1 MLQMYICV
9 RVYSENVFVFDGL
22 DKAFCCG
29 VNLVWKECMKDFST
43 TLSVQYNFCHKKKSF
58 QVFPYYFT
66 YRNGIFSFMQK
77 EKYCISWPVK

>member
-43 TLSVQYNFCHKKKSF
+43 TLSVQYNFCHKKKIIPG
-58 QVFPYYFT
+58 FPILFY
-66 YRNGIFSFMQK
+66 I
-77 EKYCISWPVK
+77 